1 MGVAV
6 ISGNLPLL
14 APVFERILGRNTS
27 TRGYYYYGSSGRDG
41 DRFALNYHQG
51 PRLHDGSV
59 SRGSAQTLTILAS
72 TSYNFERFSDT
83 DQGVQPRLGDME
95 LDDRAILVKTE
106 VDVISD
112 PVDSGSEAR
121 ATIEGKTRLQ
131 TK

>member
-59 SRGSAQTLTILAS
+59 SRGPAQTLTSLAS
-72 TSYNFERFSDT
+72 TSYNFERFNDT
-83 DQGVQPRLGDME
+83 DQGVQPRPGDME
-95 LDDRAILVKTE
+95 LAILVKTQ
-106 VDVISD
+106 VDVISG